1 MVLVATVI
9 IVVNGKMTFFEN
21 YIYNF
26 NTYNSTGDPFNLE
39 NSAIITVSG
48 ASCNNKC
55 TYCFLNQCTEPV
67 VPKLNSEKLVSCIKR
82 FSNDLNKKVTIWAGE
97 PLFNKETFI
106 KLCDIINT
114 TLPNHVICIYT
125 NGTLINDWW
134 ADYFKDH
141 KVHIMISHDGPGQK
155 YRGFDFLSSDSHIKA
170 IKKIYDNGNLS
181 GVNSVIHCDNYS
193 FFDIVDFFE
202 NIEKKTGIIF
212 NSQIRTLVGGNL
224 FNKIPLNFDYMDK
237 RLMKY
242 IIDSYAYLFKAL
254 LKNDYNTVLKYFT
267 RESVADTMPILQ
279 EILGIPVYKAAF
291 CNTSQNKISIDT
303 KGNHV
308 CLYGG
313 YLALPEECYTGKQ
326 INTLNKCSKCEIAKA
341 CPIQGCLRLSIDNN
355 MCNQAIS
362 RYKTIR
368 RALTILLDSTKNN
381 NNSFSW
387 S

>member
-1 MVLVATVI
+1 MTVTTT
-9 IVVNGKMTFFEN
+9 VDGKMTFFEN
-21 YIYNF
+21 YIHNF
-26 NTYNSTGDPFNLE
+26 SAYNSADDPFNLE
-39 NSAIITVSG
+39 NSAIITVNK

-55 TYCFLNQCTEPV
+55 TYCFLSQCAEPV

-82 FSNDLNKKVTIWAGE
+82 FSNDLDKKVTIWAGE

-125 NGTLINDWW
+125 NGTLISDWW

-181 GVNSVIHCDNYS
+181 GVNSVVHCDNYS
-193 FFDIVDFFE
+193 FFDIIGFFE

-237 RLMKY
+237 HLIKY
-242 IIDSYAYLFKAL
+242 ITDSYTYLFKAL
-254 LKNDYNTVLKYFT
+254 LEEDHSKVLKYFT
-267 RESVADTMPILQ
+267 RESVVDTMPILQ
-279 EILGIPVYKAAF
+279 EILGMPIYKAAF
-291 CNTSQNKISIDT
+291 CNTSRNKISIDT
-303 KGNHV
+303 EGNHV

-313 YLALPEECYTGKQ
+313 YSVLPEECYTGKQ
-326 INTLNKCSKCEIAKA
+326 INTLSKCNKCEIAKA
-341 CPIQGCLRLSIDNN
+341 CPIQGCLRLSIDSN

-368 RALTILLDSTKNN
+368 KALTDLLDSIRNN
-381 NNSFSW
+381 NNF
-387 S
+387 

>member
-1 MVLVATVI
+1 MKNQNKLDFIYVI
-9 IVVNGKMTFFEN
+9 NHILQCSKKFEN
-21 YIYNF
+21 IKEANKGAIILDGSACNASCAYCFINACKYEARKP
-26 NTYNSTGDPFNLE
+26 SIDSQAIRGVLRETGDR
-39 NSAIITVSG
+39 
-48 ASCNNKC
+48 
-55 TYCFLNQCTEPV
+55 TE
-67 VPKLNSEKLVSCIKR
+67 R
-82 FSNDLNKKVTIWAGE
+82 VTIWAGE
-97 PLFNKETFI
+97 PLYNKEELLQI
-106 KLCDIINT
+106 VDIVNSE
-114 TLPNHVICIYT
+114 LPETKIELNT
-125 NGTLINDWW
+125 NGFLLSDWW
-134 ADYFKDH
+134 ADYFRDH
-141 KVHIMISHDGPGQK
+141 KVHIIVSHDGPGQK

-181 GVNSVIHCDNYS
+181 GVNSVIHCDNCS

-313 YLALPEECYTGKQ
+313 YSVLPDKCYAKAPVT
-326 INTLNKCSKCEIAKA
+326 TLNKCNICEIGKA
-341 CPIQGCLRLSIDNN
+341 CPIQACLRLSIDNN